1 MTVRRVPVAAPT
13 RAPDGE
19 TCAYVVGGTE
29 PLLVDP
35 PDRSA
40 DLDSVLEDR
49 KPAHLAV
56 THHHPDHVGAVAA
69 YAREFDLTVWARR
82 GRADEFADATGVR
95 PDRTF
100 SPGDILPTTP
110 PVTVLDTPG
119 HAPEH
124 VAFAVGDDLVTGD
137 LAVASGSVV
146 VGAPGGDM
154 RAYLSSLRRVHARD
168 PARLLPAHGP
178 IIDDPRATCRRLI
191 EHRLDR
197 EARVLAAVES
207 GARTPDEVVER
218 AYDKDVSHV
227 YDLARATV
235 VAHLEKLAVEDAVRW
250 DGSRARPDGCRYEMG
265 S

>member
-1 MTVRRVPVAAPT
+1 MTLCRVPVAAPT
-13 RAPDGE
+13 RAPEGE
-19 TCAYVVGGTE
+19 TAAHVVGEGAA
-29 PLLVDP
+29 LLVDP
-35 PDRSA
+35 ADRSA
-40 DLDSVLEDR
+40 ELDDALSGRE
-49 KPAHLAV
+49 PAHIAV
-56 THHHPDHVGAVAA
+56 THHHPDHVDAVAA

-82 GRADEFADATGVR
+82 GRTDEFADATGVR

-154 RAYLSSLRRVHARD
+154 RAYLSSLRRVHARN

-197 EARVLAAVES
+197 EERIRAAVEE
-207 GARTPDEVVER
+207 GARTPEAIVET
-218 AYDKDVSHV
+218 AYDKDVSAV
-227 YDLARATV
+227 FDLARATV